1 MVDDTNTDAKNGAVS
16 EETSIKVEAD
26 SKGRKHQATI
36 EIEQGSKKLKVKM
49 PFHKSSSTS
58 DASEGD
64 KSDIIDDKKKKKK
77 SAETKLTTTTTTTS
91 ISKANKEKKTAT
103 TTTMTRSN
111 SVKRA
116 RLAVASDS
124 EPDTQKKKLRGWKVN

>member
-1 MVDDTNTDAKNGAVS
+1 MVDNTNTDAKNGAVS

-26 SKGRKHQATI
+26 SKGRKCQATI

-77 SAETKLTTTTTTTS
+77 SAETKAITTTTTS

-116 RLAVASDS
+116 RSAVAS
-124 EPDTQKKKLRGWKVN
+124 QL